1 MHAHAP
7 DATLRREQDDHA
19 ARRLPAS
26 STIGG
31 LGVGDW
37 LLPAVAQETVMTAI
51 HALSKPFPG
60 DELTAAQRRADALVS
75 IAEIALRS
83 GELPVTGGV
92 KPHVSV
98 LVGLDTLQ
106 RRAGAPAAAYGF
118 GATSTAE
125 WARRLC
131 CDAGIARII
140 TDPGGEPLDVGRAS
154 RTFTAAQTRAI
165 IARDR
170 RCTWPSCEAPL
181 AWSDCHHIV
190 HWPTAGPPPSTT
202 PRCSAAATTTGS
214 TSTAT
219 PSSKAPAPTG
229 STRAPAATPPGK
241 APATAPDPNRGT
253 RRGGPV
259 SRLAGVEI

>member
-1 MHAHAP
+1 
-7 DATLRREQDDHA
+7 
-19 ARRLPAS
+19 
-26 STIGG
+26 
-31 LGVGDW
+31 
-37 LLPAVAQETVMTAI
+37 MTAI

-83 GELPVTGGV
+83 GKLPVTGGV

-170 RCTWPSCEAPL
+170 RCTWPGCEAPP
-181 AWSDCHHIV
+181 AWSDCHHIMHWADGGDTSVDNATLLCGRHHDRV
-190 HWPTAGPPPSTT
+190 HLHGHAIIKGPGPYRVDPRPGSDPTWKGPRHRAGP
-202 PRCSAAATTTGS
+202 
-214 TSTAT
+214 
-219 PSSKAPAPTG
+219 
-229 STRAPAATPPGK
+229 
-241 APATAPDPNRGT
+241 
-253 RRGGPV
+253 
-259 SRLAGVEI
+259 